1 MLFKWLRF
9 SLFSKL
15 YKTSQRRSVSP
26 LKFFKSCL
34 PQILLG
40 LFLNTLSH
48 LAFAKK
54 KRNKA
59 KTFADTVLKF
69 SNNII
74 SWFFSNLDHHEMS

>member
-26 LKFFKSCL
+26 LKFFKGGL

-54 KRNKA
+54 KNKA
-59 KTFADTVLKF
+59 KTVADTVLKF

-74 SWFFSNLDHHEMS
+74 SWFFSSLDHHEMS